1 MVDDFVRDDGQEV
14 DWLVNLGTIIRKRQ
28 CKPRRIQPV
37 AENANAG
44 GFVSGNTSGSASGAP
59 WAGEWGVQFAGN
71 NTIPGGTVRSTVQ
84 HPRAVV
90 GTFGAQHGS
99 PSLVATDESSDKG
112 FAAVI
117 GGFGARKVTE

>member
-14 DWLVNLGTIIRKRQ
+14 DWLVNLGTIMRSD
-28 CKPRRIQPV
+28 V
-37 AENANAG
+37 AGSETNPENANAG
-44 GFVSGNTSGSASGAP
+44 GFVSGNTSGTASGAP